1 MSVAVKRMSSIHTH
15 RGVPPGGDRFLKA
28 VSPSMGAVPDNPIS
42 SRSASGLSRPSGR
55 YRRSGAT

>member
-1 MSVAVKRMSSIHTH
+1 MSSIHTH